1 VTINKPIPH
10 HNMAALHKLS
20 AEGRLEE
27 TKMILGWM
35 WDFWQLTISLPINK
49 YMVWLALISR
59 MITNKEMTL
68 GNLDTTIGRLTHISM
83 IIPFVHHFLSRL
95 QELLL
100 RSKQIN
106 RRSIK
111 ITTICIDNLKLMNKC
126 LFSEGKG
133 RNKHDPNCLPATNS
147 RLLFR
152 LAPRWHGRIQ

>member
-1 VTINKPIPH
+1 
-10 HNMAALHKLS
+10 MATLHKLS

-83 IIPFVHHFLSRL
+83 IIPFVHHFLSPL

-100 RSKQIN
+100 SNPNESTAAPSK
-106 RRSIK
+106 SPPSAS
-111 ITTICIDNLKLMNKC
+111 TI
-126 LFSEGKG
+126 SS
-133 RNKHDPNCLPATNS
+133 P
-147 RLLFR
+147 
-152 LAPRWHGRIQ
+152 